1 MDSLIAVLLFKRG
14 YMTMEKLYYNGDIIT
29 MENKNDQPEAV
40 LIRNG
45 VIAASGALEDI
56 EKQLSDDCQR
66 INLHGNTL
74 MPSFIDT
81 HGHLSMTVQYEAMA
95 DLSSAECFKDIV
107 QLLKDFKNT
116 HNLGETD
123 PIVGY
128 AYDHNFLK
136 EQAHPT
142 RDVLDQ
148 VSTTAPVITM
158 HTSVHMCVANSKALE
173 LAGIDEIT
181 PDVEG
186 GLIERYPDSR
196 VPTGYLEETAQT
208 PVQMLLMNMKL
219 DLERQLHDA
228 QMLYISNGVT
238 TVQEG
243 AGNDMSIGL
252 LRKAANEGRL
262 LVDVVAYPTFGAD
275 DDTHKVMVDNKDC
288 IRQYVN
294 RFKIGGYKIV
304 LDGSPQGRTAWMSQ
318 PYEDDAEYFGYPWLK
333 DDYVAAAM
341 KTALEDNQQLLV
353 HCNGDAAG
361 DQFLSLYEKELKAS
375 TNPNKDNLR
384 PVMIHC
390 QTVRD
395 DQLDKMKEM
404 KMIPSIFVA
413 HVNYWG
419 DIHLKNFGQE
429 RGSRVSPVKSALDRG
444 LIYNFHTDT
453 PVVQPDMFHTIW
465 SAVNRITRNGIV
477 SGPEQRVDV
486 YDALKG
492 LTINAAYEYFE
503 ENSKGSIKVG
513 KRADLIIIDKNPLKV
528 DPLELKEI
536 QLLETIKDGVTL
548 YKK

>member
-1 MDSLIAVLLFKRG
+1 MDSLIADLLFKRG
-14 YMTMEKLYYNGDIIT
+14 YKTMEKLYYNGDIIT

-45 VIAASGALEDI
+45 IIAASGALEDI
-56 EKQLSDDCQR
+56 EKQLLDDCQR
-66 INLHGNTL
+66 INLNGNTL

-107 QLLKDFKNT
+107 QLLKDFKKA

-158 HTSVHMCVANSKALE
+158 HTSVHMCAANSKALE
-173 LAGIDEIT
+173 LAGIDETT

-243 AGNDMSIGL
+243 AGNDMSIGI

-262 LVDVVAYPTFGAD
+262 LVDVVAYPTFD
-275 DDTHKVMVDNKDC
+275 VNDDTHKVLVDNKDC
-288 IRQYVN
+288 VRQYVN

-304 LDGSPQGRTAWMSQ
+304 LDGSPQGRTAWMTQ
-318 PYEDDAEYFGYPWLK
+318 PYEDDPEYYGYPWLK
-333 DDYVAAAM
+333 DDYVATAM

-375 TNPNKDNLR
+375 TNLNKDNLR

-465 SAVNRITRNGIV
+465 SAVNRITREGVV

-528 DPLELKEI
+528 DPLELKDI

>member
-1 MDSLIAVLLFKRG
+1 
-14 YMTMEKLYYNGDIIT
+14 MEKLYYNGDIIT
-29 MENKNDQPEAV
+29 VENKDEQPEAV
-40 LIRNG
+40 LVRNG
-45 VIAASGALEDI
+45 IIAASGTLEDT
-56 EKQLSDDCQR
+56 EKQISDDCQR
-66 INLHGNTL
+66 VDLAGNTL

-81 HGHLSMTVQYEAMA
+81 HGHLSMSIQYVAMV
-95 DLSSAECFKDIV
+95 DLSSAECFEDIV
-107 QLLKDFKNT
+107 QLLKDFKKS
-116 HNLGETD
+116 HDLDETE

-136 EQAHPT
+136 EQVHPT

-148 VSTTAPVITM
+148 VSTTAPVIIM
-158 HTSVHMCVANSKALE
+158 HASVHMCTANSKALE
-173 LAGIDEIT
+173 LAGINENT

-196 VPTGYLEETAQT
+196 IPTGYLEETAQT
-208 PVQMLLMNMKL
+208 PVQMLLTTLKL
-219 DLERQLHDA
+219 DLEKQLQEA
-228 QMLYISNGVT
+228 QMTYISNGVT

-243 AGNDMSIGL
+243 ASTGMSVGM

-262 LVDVVAYPTFGAD
+262 LIDVVAYPAFGMD
-275 DDTHKVMVDNKDC
+275 DDTQKVLIDNKDC
-288 IRQYVN
+288 VRQYVN
-294 RFKIGGYKIV
+294 HFKIGGYKIV
-304 LDGSPQGRTAWMSQ
+304 LDGSPQGRTAWMTQ
-318 PYEDDAEYFGYPWLK
+318 PYENDPEYYGYPWLK
-333 DDYVAAAM
+333 DDYVADSI
-341 KTALEDNQQLLV
+341 KTAIDDNQQLLV

-361 DQFLSLYEKELKAS
+361 DQFINLYEKELKAS
-375 TNPNKDNLR
+375 SNPNKDNLR

-395 DQLDKMKEM
+395 DQLDRMKEM

-465 SAVNRITRNGIV
+465 SAVNRITREGVV